1 MAEKSF
7 KEMIAD
13 TVRNGGPI
21 EERMSDHG
29 LERSNPMLYKVHG
42 TLVSL
47 TKSIG
52 PNSNLA
58 KGIYKIEPGMKKELT
73 HMAKLIDEL
82 ESAWED
88 MVGELEMIK
97 SHEDK

>member
-1 MAEKSF
+1 MANKNF

-13 TVRNGGPI
+13 TVRNGTPAVN
-21 EERMSDHG
+21 ESYG

-42 TLVSL
+42 KLISL
-47 TKSIG
+47 QKSIG

-73 HMAKLIDEL
+73 HMAKLIEEL
-82 ESAWED
+82 ESAWEE

-97 SHEDK
+97 SHEDGR